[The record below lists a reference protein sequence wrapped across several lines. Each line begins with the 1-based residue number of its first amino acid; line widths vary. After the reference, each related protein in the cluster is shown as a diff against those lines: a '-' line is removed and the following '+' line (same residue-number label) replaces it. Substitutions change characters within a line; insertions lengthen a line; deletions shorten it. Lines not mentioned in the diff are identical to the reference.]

1 LIRRIVQLDRDP
13 AERRREGA
21 YLLWGQ
27 SLVEEGLK
35 EPGRLERLLVGAGAA
50 RRASARPLLRLA
62 RGNGVPVTFVDE
74 SLLDYIAAGAGD
86 QGVLVVARSRLIAP
100 EEMLRGAKNP
110 LLLVADRIQDPGN
123 LGTILRVGEA
133 AGIAGLLIAP
143 GTVDPYHTRSA
154 RASSGSIL
162 RVPVGRV
169 LSPEPFAAWCRTCGI
184 RILVAVP
191 AGGISCGGADLS
203 GPTALVLGNEGE
215 GVAPA
220 WIAAA
225 DDRVTVPLAGTGRS
239 LNVALAAAILLYE
252 ATRQRSR

>member
-1 LIRRIVQLDRDP
+1 MQLDRDP
-13 AERRREGA
+13 TERRREGV

-35 EPGRLERLLVGAGAA
+35 EPGGRLERLLMGADTA

-62 RGNGVPVTFVDE
+62 RGSGVPVTFVEE
-74 SLLDYIAAGAGD
+74 SLLDYIAPGAGD
-86 QGVLVVARSRLIAP
+86 QGVLVVARSRLITP
-100 EEMLRGAKNP
+100 EEMLGGVKNP

-123 LGTILRVGEA
+123 LGTIMRVGEA
-133 AGIAGLLIAP
+133 ARITGLLIAP

-162 RVPVGRV
+162 RVAVARIP
-169 LSPEPFAAWCRTCGI
+169 SPEKFTAWSRRLGI
-184 RILVAVP
+184 RILVTVPTGGVPCDGIDLRGPVAV
-191 AGGISCGGADLS
+191 
-203 GPTALVLGNEGE
+203 VLGNEGE
-215 GVAPA
+215 GAAPT
-220 WIAAA
+220 WIGVA

-252 ATRQRSR
+252 VTRQRSR